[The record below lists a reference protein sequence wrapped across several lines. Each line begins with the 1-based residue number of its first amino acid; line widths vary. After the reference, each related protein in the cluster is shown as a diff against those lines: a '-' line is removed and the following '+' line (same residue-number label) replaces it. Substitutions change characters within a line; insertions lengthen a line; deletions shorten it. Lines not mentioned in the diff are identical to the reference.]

1 MKHVVVA
8 AMLFAAACRGGN
20 APSARKDAGHD
31 RPAFRVSVVPELART
46 EDGTAELR
54 SLDKTIEMQRDD
66 LLSSGTLR
74 LERAAIR
81 GQLDDY
87 VRAVADSATMVATLP
102 RDERAWRLRIKA
114 LLSVHEFTATRDAL
128 MQLARL
134 VNAIELVEYE
144 VALADATAGPT
155 RSLAGRE
162 QLAKDWPTPTR
173 LTLQALALAQLGR
186 SDEAK
191 AMIPK
196 AAAALHNNP
205 PQLVAWLLFQW
216 GRIYELDGEHATA
229 RDFYAAARERMPAH
243 LDATVHLAEMMI
255 VGGDSAGARKLVD
268 QALAENQ
275 HPELLALAVKLGRTE
290 LTEAARMEWERYVAA
305 LPHAFADHAA
315 RFYLGVGKNPAR
327 ALELARV
334 NHANRDTPDAR
345 TLVVEAALAAGD
357 AAAACAVVGPLVSG
371 GTRAHRFVAWQALS
385 RCGRT
390 SDADRIARDL
400 GIAH

>member
-20 APSARKDAGHD
+20 APSGRKDAGHD

-54 SLDKTIEMQRDD
+54 VLDKSIEAQRGD
-66 LLSSGTLR
+66 LLASGTLR

-87 VRAVADSATMVATLP
+87 ERALADSAALVAKTP
-102 RDERAWRLRIKA
+102 SDERAWRLRINA
-114 LLSVHEFTATRDAL
+114 LMRVHEFSAARDA
-128 MQLARL
+128 MKQLAA
-134 VNAIELVEYE
+134 VVHPSHLVEYE
-144 VALADATAGPT
+144 VALADATAGPE

-162 QLAKDWPTPTR
+162 QLAKNWPNPTR

-216 GRIYELDGEHATA
+216 GRIYELHGELATA
-229 RDFYAAARERMPAH
+229 REFYAAARERMPAH
-243 LDATVHLAEMMI
+243 LDATVHLAETMS
-255 VGGDSAGARKLVD
+255 VGGDTAGARKLVD
-268 QALAENQ
+268 DALAENR

-290 LTEAARMEWERYVAA
+290 LAEAARAEWERYVAA

-315 RFYLGVGKNPAR
+315 RFYLGVGKNPGR
-327 ALELARV
+327 ALELARI
-334 NHANRDTPDAR
+334 NHANRDTPHAR
-345 TLVVEAALAAGD
+345 SLVVEAALAAGD
-357 AAAACAVVGPLVSG
+357 AAAACALVGPLVSG

-390 SDADRIARDL
+390 ADADRIARDL